1 MKKNFKAS
9 LSNYPK
15 LYLLAARIHR
25 HISNSLMRIRL
36 AFTNVKYLN
45 PKPPIGPFKSQFGQ
59 DFYLHELGLLQNK
72 KFFLEVGCN
81 EPVYNSNSYA
91 LEHSFGFAG
100 ISVDA
105 LDFSEQYS
113 KHRPNTLF
121 VCALIDPS
129 KEPKKF
135 YRVLNDEGW
144 ENQISSVHAKTLET
158 GKGFKAETVLL
169 KTKQLSELVPED
181 KKFDLLLI
189 DVEGHEIAVL
199 NTLDWNSNTPDTILI
214 ENNGLFFPRKKLQN
228 YLWSRGYRL
237 FARIGT
243 IDDIYIKR

>member
-1 MKKNFKAS
+1 MKRMKAL
-9 LSNYPK
+9 LSHYPK
-15 LYLLAARIHR
+15 LYHIMAQTYRY
-25 HISNSLMRIRL
+25 ISNTLMRFHL
-36 AFTNVKYLN
+36 AFTKVKYLN
-45 PKPPIGPFKSQFGQ
+45 PKSPSGPFKAQFGQ

-72 KFFLEVGCN
+72 KFFVEVGCN
-81 EPVYNSNSYA
+81 EPVHNSNSYA
-91 LEHSFGFAG
+91 LEHSFGFTG

-113 KHRPNTLF
+113 RHRPNTLF

-129 KEPKKF
+129 KERKKF
-135 YRVLNDEGW
+135 YSVLNDEGW

-158 GKGFKAETVLL
+158 GKGFKAKTVFL
-169 KTKQLSELVPED
+169 KTKRLSEVVPED
-181 KKFDLLLI
+181 KKIDLLLI

-237 FARIGT
+237 LARIGT
-243 IDDIYIKR
+243 IDDIYVKR